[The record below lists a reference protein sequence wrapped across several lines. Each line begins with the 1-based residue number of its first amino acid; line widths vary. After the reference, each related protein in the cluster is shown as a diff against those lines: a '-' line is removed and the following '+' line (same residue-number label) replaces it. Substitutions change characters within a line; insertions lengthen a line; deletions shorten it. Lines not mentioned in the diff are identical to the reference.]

1 MSAAL
6 TLSGG
11 VALPRTS
18 VSVDRATA
26 RVEVRVP
33 PQITVS
39 APVTVTI
46 DLQDYPLDSPIASHV
61 RFSVHSNA
69 QGVNLYV
76 ACTDL
81 YESGNPASAYRIPVG
96 GSGAEI
102 TCEAS
107 GNNRMLAWLS
117 GAPAGAL
124 PAGWTGAVSE
134 VGAFTAPPGDSF
146 DQDVTVDVFWHTT
159 DPSLPMG
166 EYRGVVNLIG
176 MVSL

>member
-18 VSVDRATA
+18 APVGRATA
-26 RVEVRVP
+26 RVEVQVP

-39 APVTVTI
+39 APVTVAI
-46 DLQDYPLDSPIASHV
+46 DLEDYSLDSPISSCV

-69 QGVNLYV
+69 QGVDLYV

-81 YESGNPASAYRIPVG
+81 CKSGNPASAYRIPVG
-96 GSGAEI
+96 GAGAEI
-102 TCEAS
+102 TCEA
-107 GNNRMLAWLS
+107 GDNNRMLTWLS
-117 GAPAGAL
+117 GVPAGAL

-134 VGAFTAPPGDSF
+134 IATFTAPPGDVF
-146 DQDVTVDVFWHTT
+146 DQDVTVDVSWYTT
-159 DPSLPMG
+159 DPDLPMG
-166 EYRGVVNLIG
+166 EYRGVVSLIG
-176 MVSL
+176 MVRL